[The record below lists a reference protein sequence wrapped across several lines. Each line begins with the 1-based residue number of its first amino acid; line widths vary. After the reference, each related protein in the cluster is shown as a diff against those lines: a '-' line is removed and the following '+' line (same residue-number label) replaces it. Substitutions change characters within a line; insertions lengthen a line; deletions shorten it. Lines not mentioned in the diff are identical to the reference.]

1 MVLEPMENNNDLMD
15 NKYFEYVSCPIC
27 GIDKVNLFFSVPYG
41 KLKQKKSLDYSILGI
56 NKNTVLTVSKC
67 KNCKFV
73 FTNPRIRKGYEEIVY
88 NESKQNLY
96 KNNKTFI
103 IGTTENINFSRERK
117 LQYLT
122 TLLKMLN
129 LVSTDNSMKIFD
141 FGCGFGHTL
150 SLAKEFGI
158 EGMGIEIDNFRLGYC
173 KKLGLNVYTPDEFKA
188 EFLNLKFDL
197 IICQSVIEHITD
209 LDEFLLIIDSISKE
223 NTVLFT
229 NGVTPKLI
237 KIENKK
243 GKFVKAHF
251 LEHVNYFYGTT
262 LDFFM
267 RKVAF
272 YPFKKKIVLVNGRKI
287 FIPLTLIR
295 ILRRDKGFFERIY
308 IKRRE
313 SYEGI

>member
-1 MVLEPMENNNDLMD
+1 MNSNHLKN
-15 NKYFEYVSCPIC
+15 NKYFEYVSCPVC
-27 GIDKVNLFFSVPYG
+27 GMDKLSLFFSIPYG
-41 KLKQKKSLDYSILGI
+41 KLKQKKSLDYSCLDID
-56 NKNTVLTVSKC
+56 KNTILTVSKC
-67 KNCKFV
+67 QNCKFV
-73 FTNPRIRKGYEEIVY
+73 FTNPRIRKEYEEVVY
-88 NESKQNLY
+88 NESKRNLY
-96 KNNKTFI
+96 KNNEYLI
-103 IGTTENINFSRERK
+103 IGTPENRIFTRERK
-117 LQYLT
+117 LSYLPI
-122 TLLKMLN
+122 LIKMLN
-129 LVSTDNSMKIFD
+129 LTSTTDSLKLFD

-229 NGVTPKLI
+229 NAVTPKLI

-251 LEHVNYFYGTT
+251 LEHVNYFYGST

-272 YPFKKKIVLVNGRKI
+272 YPFKKKIILVNGRKI

-295 ILRRDKGFFERIY
+295 ILRRDKGLFERIY
-308 IKRRE
+308 IKRRK

>member
-1 MVLEPMENNNDLMD
+1 MANTVNSNHLKN
-15 NKYFEYVSCPIC
+15 NKYFEYVSCPVC
-27 GIDKVNLFFSVPYG
+27 GMDKLSLFFSIPYG
-41 KLKQKKSLDYSILGI
+41 KLKQKKSLDYSCLDID
-56 NKNTVLTVSKC
+56 KNTILAVSKC
-67 KNCKFV
+67 QNCKFV
-73 FTNPRIRKGYEEIVY
+73 FTNPRIRKEYEEVVY
-88 NESKQNLY
+88 NESKRNLY
-96 KNNKTFI
+96 KNNKYLI
-103 IGTTENINFSRERK
+103 IGTPDNRIFSRERK
-117 LQYLT
+117 LSYLPI
-122 TLLKMLN
+122 LIKMLN
-129 LVSTDNSMKIFD
+129 LVSTDDSMKIFD

-188 EFLNLKFDL
+188 KFLNLKFDL
-197 IICQSVIEHITD
+197 IICQSVIEHIID
-209 LDEFLLIIDSISKE
+209 LNEFLLFVDSISKE
-223 NTVLFT
+223 NTVLYT
-229 NGVTPKLI
+229 SGVTPKLI

-308 IKRRE
+308 IKRRK

>member
-1 MVLEPMENNNDLMD
+1 MNSNHLKN
-15 NKYFEYVSCPIC
+15 NKYFEYVSCPVC
-27 GIDKVNLFFSVPYG
+27 GMDKLSLFFSIPYG
-41 KLKQKKSLDYSILGI
+41 KLKQKKSLDYSCLDID
-56 NKNTVLTVSKC
+56 KNTILTVSKC
-67 KNCKFV
+67 QNCKFV
-73 FTNPRIRKGYEEIVY
+73 FTNPRIRKEYEEVVY
-88 NESKQNLY
+88 NESKRNLY
-96 KNNKTFI
+96 KNNKYLI
-103 IGTTENINFSRERK
+103 IGTPDNRIFSRERK
-117 LQYLT
+117 LSYLPI
-122 TLLKMLN
+122 LIKMLN
-129 LVSTDNSMKIFD
+129 LTSTTDSLKLFD

-229 NGVTPKLI
+229 NAVTPKLI

-308 IKRRE
+308 IKRRK
-313 SYEGI
+313 SNEGI

>member
-1 MVLEPMENNNDLMD
+1 MANTVNSNHLKN
-15 NKYFEYVSCPIC
+15 NKYFEYVSCPVC
-27 GIDKVNLFFSVPYG
+27 GMDKLSLFFSIPYG
-41 KLKQKKSLDYSILGI
+41 KLKQKKSLDYSCLDID
-56 NKNTVLTVSKC
+56 KNTILTVSKC
-67 KNCKFV
+67 QNCKFV
-73 FTNPRIRKGYEEIVY
+73 FTNPRIRKEYEEVVY
-88 NESKQNLY
+88 NESKRNLY
-96 KNNKTFI
+96 KNNEYLI
-103 IGTTENINFSRERK
+103 IGTPENRIFTRERK
-117 LQYLT
+117 LSYLPI
-122 TLLKMLN
+122 LIKMLN
-129 LVSTDNSMKIFD
+129 LVSTDDSMKIFD

-229 NGVTPKLI
+229 NAVTPKLI

-308 IKRRE
+308 IKRRK